1 MERVTGHTARLVGGM
16 VALAAAVILTGAGLA
31 GAAVTDGKPAQLP
44 VLACTIATD
53 GPDTGL
59 CVVPDPAAA
68 DTLPDGYDS
77 GARPSVEAIQY
88 GPDPAQLL
96 DLYLPTTP
104 RPAPVIVYFHPGG
117 WVAGSRA
124 PVTQAILR
132 EVPRGYAV
140 ASVDYRLAPAVR
152 FPVPLQDAKTAVRW
166 VKAHAHEYHLR
177 ADQVIAAGASAG
189 GHLAAMVAV
198 TPGTFEPTGL
208 PPELSAQNSRVAGA
222 VSLVGLLDLGA
233 ASREEGTWGPGIV
246 AALLGCPDPTP
257 GTDVTCPEDAMA
269 AASPVNYVSRSAPPL
284 YLGYGDLDTLVP
296 PATNGRLM
304 ATRYAELG
312 KAGQAPF
319 DEVQTQGHTIDVDGV
334 NVTRL
339 DAFVDGVRASTGAAA
354 RGAAAGRL

>member
-1 MERVTGHTARLVGGM
+1 MERATPHAARLVGATL
-16 VALAAAVILTGAGLA
+16 ALAVAVTLTGATLA
-31 GAAVTDGKPAQLP
+31 GAAVGPAKPSPLP
-44 VLACTIATD
+44 VLPCTIATD

-59 CVVPDPAAA
+59 CVVSDPAAPA

-77 GARPSVEAIQY
+77 GARPTVEGIQY

-96 DLYLPTTP
+96 DLYLPATP
-104 RPAPVIVYFHPGG
+104 RPTPVIVYFHPGG

-166 VKAHAHEYHLR
+166 VKAHAREYRLR
-177 ADQVIAAGASAG
+177 ADRVLAAGMSAG

-198 TPGTFEPTGL
+198 TPGTYEPTGL
-208 PPELSAQNSRVAGA
+208 PPELSAQSSRVAGA

-257 GTDVTCPEDAMA
+257 EVVVTCPEDAMA
-269 AASPVNYVSRSAPPL
+269 AASPVNHVSRAAPPL

-296 PATNGRLM
+296 PATNGKLM

-312 KAGQAPF
+312 KAGQAAF
-319 DEVQTQGHTIDVDGV
+319 DEVETQGHNLDVDGV
-334 NVTRL
+334 NVTQL
-339 DAFVDGVRASTGAAA
+339 DAFVDSVRASAGTA
-354 RGAAAGRL
+354 RL